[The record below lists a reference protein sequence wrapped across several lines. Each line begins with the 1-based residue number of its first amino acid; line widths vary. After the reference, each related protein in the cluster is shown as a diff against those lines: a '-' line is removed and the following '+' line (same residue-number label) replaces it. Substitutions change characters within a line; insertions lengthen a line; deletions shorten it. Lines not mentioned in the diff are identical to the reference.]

1 MNRKA
6 VSGALPCQ
14 RRAFSVPEDVCYLN
28 CAYMSPLPRV
38 SEEAGIRGIRQKCGP
53 MAIHPPDFFTES
65 DRVRRRFAR
74 LVGSKEPE
82 RVAIIPSVSYAVAVA
97 ARNLPL
103 RRGQNI
109 VIIHEQFPSNVYAW
123 QRKSTEVG
131 ADLKTVIPPEGTSRG
146 SGWNERLLAAIND
159 DTAIVSIPHVH
170 WADGTVFDIVAVGRR
185 AREVGAALVVDGSQS
200 VGAMPFNVQE
210 VQPDA
215 LIVAGYKWLLGPY
228 SLGAAYFSPRF
239 DNGVPLEETWIG
251 RQGSEAFQNLMDYQ
265 NAYQPGAARY
275 DVGERSNFILVPML
289 SASLGLILE
298 WTPERI
304 EAYCQ
309 GLSSIL
315 AQSAVSLGFSL
326 ERDWQSSHLLGLRM
340 PEGLELGVL
349 KAELDARQIFV
360 SLRGSALRVSP
371 NVYNDEGDIG
381 VLLEALAAA
390 V

>member
-1 MNRKA
+1 MNRKT
-6 VSGALPCQ
+6 VSDELSCQ
-14 RRAFSVPEDVCYLN
+14 KEAFNVPEDVHYLN

-65 DRVRRRFAR
+65 DRVRRHFAR

-82 RVAIIPSVSYAVAVA
+82 RVAIIPSVSYGVAIA
-97 ARNLPL
+97 ARNLPI
-103 RRGQNI
+103 RREENI
-109 VIIHEQFPSNVYAW
+109 VIIHEQFPGNVYAW
-123 QRKSTEVG
+123 QRKTSEIG
-131 ADLKTVIPPEGTSRG
+131 ADLITVIPPEGPCRG
-146 SGWNERLLAAIND
+146 SGWNERLLDAIND

-185 AREVGAALVVDGSQS
+185 AREVGAALVIDGTQS

-228 SLGAAYFSPRF
+228 SLGVAYFSPRF
-239 DNGVPLEETWIG
+239 DDGVPLEETWIG
-251 RQGSEAFQNLMDYQ
+251 RRGSEAFQNLVDYQ
-265 NAYQPGAARY
+265 STYQPGAARY

-289 SASLGLILE
+289 AASLELILK

-315 AQSAVSLGFSL
+315 VQGASSLGFSL
-326 ERDWQSSHLLGLRM
+326 EREWRSSHLLGLRM

-371 NVYNDEGDIG
+371 NVYNDEGDVG